1 MFILRHAELRVS
13 NLIYTVKCILFME
26 FGRLKVKCQGI
37 TYLFWL
43 YIATLQGS
51 NTYLLVVIYR
61 NRSKQSANLN
71 NAMSHSKLRLNMQPV
86 SKAGKCAQAKT
97 WLLFYF
103 WLVDKKRANKETN
116 KQTLHEF
123 WEPNQD
129 CDRSGKGQAKNVSS
143 NWGQGKFREFNL
155 RVLQFLTTWKELKL
169 FKFEA

>member
-26 FGRLKVKCQGI
+26 FGRLEVKCQGI

-116 KQTLHEF
+116 KQTNVAWVLGTKPGLRQVRKGSGKKRF
-123 WEPNQD
+123 LQL
-129 CDRSGKGQAKNVSS
+129 RSGKI
-143 NWGQGKFREFNL
+143 QGI
-155 RVLQFLTTWKELKL
+155 
-169 FKFEA
+169 